1 MRQTATSSSL
11 DMSISSGSTE
21 KDKGECRVLPILK
34 YKLLKTN
41 DYEKI
46 VYGDGSCLNAAGL

>member
-1 MRQTATSSSL
+1 
-11 DMSISSGSTE
+11 MSTLSGSTE

-41 DYEKI
+41 DYEKS
-46 VYGDGSCLNAAGL
+46 VNGDGSCLNAAGL